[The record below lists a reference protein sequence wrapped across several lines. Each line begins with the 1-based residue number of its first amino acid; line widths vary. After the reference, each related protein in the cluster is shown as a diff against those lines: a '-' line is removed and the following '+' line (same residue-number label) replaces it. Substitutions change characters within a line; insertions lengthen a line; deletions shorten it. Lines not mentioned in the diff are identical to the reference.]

1 MIKVVTG
8 SSGFIAGA
16 LIEKNKF
23 KNCFGI
29 DRQAKLKYTNCVG
42 NLNKIDLNK
51 ILKSKKISYFY
62 HFGGH
67 SNLSYKHSFT
77 KCFNEDLTSLINI
90 LNFLEKNKKNKI
102 KFIYS
107 SSSYVYQNNMIK
119 KNIREED
126 YLNPNNGFG
135 VAKIIFE
142 NLIKYKYPNSVILR
156 ISSVFGKNAIKHPN
170 LINNM
175 YLSSKKNNEIEIW
188 GSGKRY
194 LQFINI
200 NNLIESIIK
209 IDQKFIPGIYN
220 IGSKSNYTTKEIANI
235 ISLEFDKKINIKY
248 KKNIKEG
255 ESLPLMSIDK
265 ITKNKKI
272 NILDLNNQII
282 NFCNEMKNNEQ

>member
-1 MIKVVTG
+1 MIKVITG

-29 DRQAKLKYTNCVG
+29 DRQPKLKYTNYIG
-42 NLNKIDLNK
+42 DLKKINFNQ

-67 SNLSYKHSFT
+67 SNLSYKNNFN
-77 KCFNEDLTSLINI
+77 KCFNEDLSSLINI
-90 LNFLEKNKKNKI
+90 LNFLDKNKKI

-107 SSSYVYQNNMIK
+107 SSSYVYQNNIIR
-119 KNIREED
+119 KNIKEED
-126 YLNPNNGFG
+126 YLNPKNGFG

-142 NLIKYKYPNSVILR
+142 NLIKYRYPNSVILR

-175 YLSSKKNNEIEIW
+175 YLSSKQNNEIEIW
-188 GSGKRY
+188 GKGKRY

-200 NNLIESIIK
+200 NNLIESVLK

-220 IGSKSNYTTKEIANI
+220 IGSKSNYSTKEIANI
-235 ISLEFDKKINIKY
+235 ISSEFDNNINIKY

-255 ESLPLMSIDK
+255 ESLPLMSVDK

>member
-8 SSGFIAGA
+8 SSGFIAGS
-16 LIEKNKF
+16 LIEKSKF

-29 DRQAKLKYTNCVG
+29 DRQAKQKYTDYVA
-42 NLNKIDLNK
+42 NLSKIDLNK

-67 SNLSYKHSFT
+67 SNLSYKNNFT
-77 KCFNEDLTSLINI
+77 KCFKEDLNSLMNI
-90 LNFLEKNKKNKI
+90 LNFLEKNKNKKI

-107 SSSYVYQNNMIK
+107 SSSYVYQNNIIK

-135 VAKIIFE
+135 VAKTIFE

-175 YLSSKKNNEIEIW
+175 YLSAKKNNEIEIW

-200 NNLIESIIK
+200 NNLVESIVR
-209 IDQKFIPGIYN
+209 IDRKFIPGIYN
-220 IGSKSNYTTKEIANI
+220 IGSKSNCTTKKIANI
-235 ISLEFDKKINIKY
+235 IASEFDKKINIKY
-248 KKNIKEG
+248 KNDIKEG

-265 ITKNKKI
+265 ITNNKKI

-282 NFCNEMKNNEQ
+282 NFCNEMKNNE